1 MCPRIDMQTEY
12 KYFAF
17 ISYNSRDVRW
27 GKRLQRKLEQYR
39 MPATLCSEH
48 GWERKPLK
56 PIFFAPTDIQMGDLS
71 EELKNRLS
79 ASRHLIV
86 ICSPNAAQSE
96 WVGREISYF
105 HSLGR
110 SKNIHFFIVEGTPN
124 SSDPREECFNPMIKE
139 LGLDGV
145 LGANINEKNYTFKHL
160 NRERAYVQLITT
172 LLNVEFDSIWQRHR
186 RLLIRRAITVFCT
199 IIAVIAA
206 MVWTWNINRP
216 TDVTLHLSETTAK
229 NDSLPALSNGIV
241 TLYLDND
248 VITKSV
254 AEGCYE
260 VLFPNIPHNKLG
272 SEVRITLSGDNYYP
286 TEATITLDE
295 QMTLNI
301 TRDTLLYGNVR
312 FRLRDSQTYKPVA
325 GCRVEIGGTTATSD
339 SDGMVELYV
348 PVAQQ
353 RETYDI
359 VAKGKVVSK
368 PLTMPSGE
376 GVVIHC
382 K

>member
-1 MCPRIDMQTEY
+1 MQTEY

-17 ISYNSRDVRW
+17 ISYNSRDVSW

-39 MPATLCSEH
+39 MPATLCSER

-71 EELKNRLS
+71 EELKSRLS

-110 SKNIHFFIVEGTPN
+110 SKNIHFFIVDGTPN
-124 SSDPREECFNPMIKE
+124 SSNLREECFNPVIKE

-145 LGANINEKNYTFKHL
+145 LGANVNEKNYALKRL

-186 RLLIRRAITVFCT
+186 RLLIRRAITTLCT
-199 IIAVIAA
+199 IIVVIAA
-206 MVWTWNINRP
+206 IVWAWSINRP
-216 TDVTLHLSETTAK
+216 TDVTLHLSETTVA
-229 NDSLPALSNGIV
+229 NDSLPPLSNGVV

-248 VITKSV
+248 VITKSI
-254 AEGCYE
+254 ADGSNEI
-260 VLFPNIPHNKLG
+260 LFPNIPHNKLG
-272 SEVRITLSGDNYYP
+272 SEVRITLNGDNYYP
-286 TEATITLDE
+286 AEATLTLDE

-301 TRDTLLYGNVR
+301 TRDTLLYGDVC
-312 FRLRDSQTYKPVA
+312 FRLRDAQTTKPVA
-325 GCRVEIGGTTATSD
+325 GCRVEIEGITATSD
-339 SDGMVELYV
+339 SVGMVRLYI

-353 RETYDI
+353 RKTYDI
-359 VAKGKVVSK
+359 VAEREIEDVT
-368 PLTMPSGE
+368 LTMPTGD
-376 GVVIHC
+376 GVVKFC

>member
-1 MCPRIDMQTEY
+1 MQTEY

-27 GKRLQRKLEQYR
+27 GKRLQRKLEEYR
-39 MPATLCSEH
+39 MPATLCSER

-56 PIFFAPTDIQMGDLS
+56 PIFFAPTDIQVGELD
-71 EELKNRLS
+71 EELKSRLS

-110 SKNIHFFIVEGTPN
+110 SKNIHFFIIEGTPN
-124 SSDPREECFNPMIKE
+124 SGDPREECFNPVIKE

-145 LGANINEKNYTFKHL
+145 LGANINEKNYTLKRL

-172 LLNVEFDSIWQRHR
+172 LLNVEFDSVWQRHR
-186 RLLIRRAITVFCT
+186 RLLIRRAITAVCT
-199 IIAVIAA
+199 IIVVIAA
-206 MVWTWNINRP
+206 IVWAWSINRP
-216 TDVTLHLSETTAK
+216 TDITLHLSETTTE
-229 NDSLPALSNGIV
+229 NDSLPPLRNGTA

-248 VITKSV
+248 IITKSI
-254 AEGCYE
+254 ADGSREI
-260 VLFPNIPHNKLG
+260 LFPNIPRNKLG

-286 TEATITLDE
+286 TEATQTLDE
-295 QMTLNI
+295 RMTLSI
-301 TRDTLLYGNVR
+301 TRDTLLYGDVC
-312 FRLRDSQTYKPVA
+312 FRLRDAQTTKPIA
-325 GCRVEIGGTTATSD
+325 GCRVEIGGIDTTSD
-339 SDGMVELYV
+339 VEGIVRLYI

-353 RETYDI
+353 RKTYDI
-359 VAKGKVVSK
+359 VAERELDRTT
-368 PLTMPSGE
+368 LTMPSGDN
-376 GVVIHC
+376 VVFFC

>member
-1 MCPRIDMQTEY
+1 MQTEY

-17 ISYNSRDVRW
+17 ISYNSRDVSW

-39 MPATLCSEH
+39 MPATLCSER

-71 EELKNRLS
+71 EELKSRLS
-79 ASRHLIV
+79 ASCHLIV

-124 SSDPREECFNPMIKE
+124 SSNPREECFNPVIKE

-145 LGANINEKNYTFKHL
+145 LGANVNEKNYALKRL
-160 NRERAYVQLITT
+160 NHERAYVQLITT

-186 RLLIRRAITVFCT
+186 RLLIRRAITTLCT
-199 IIAVIAA
+199 IIVVIAA
-206 MVWTWNINRP
+206 IVWAWSINRP
-216 TDVTLHLSETTAK
+216 TDVTLHLSETTAA
-229 NDSLPALSNGIV
+229 NDSLPPLSNGVV

-248 VITKSV
+248 VITKSI
-254 AEGCYE
+254 ADGSNEI
-260 VLFPNIPHNKLG
+260 LFPNIPHNKLG
-272 SEVRITLSGDNYYP
+272 SEVRITLNGDNYYP
-286 TEATITLDE
+286 AEATLTLDE

-301 TRDTLLYGNVR
+301 TRDTLLYGDVC
-312 FRLRDSQTYKPVA
+312 FRLRDAQTTKPVA
-325 GCRVEIGGTTATSD
+325 GCRVEIEGITATSD
-339 SDGMVELYV
+339 SVGMVRLYI

-353 RETYDI
+353 RKTYDI
-359 VAKGKVVSK
+359 VAEREIEDAT
-368 PLTMPSGE
+368 LTMPTGD
-376 GVVIHC
+376 GVVKFC